1 MSGQQMLYRSTKSKI
16 QLLWRQN
23 DLGYPFTKNGS
34 FTKRKKRERAKK
46 NHYCWCWV
54 DGVIPADWPMK
65 SDNSEG

>member
-1 MSGQQMLYRSTKSKI
+1 MLYRSTKSKI

-23 DLGYPFTKNGS
+23 DLDYS
-34 FTKRKKRERAKK
+34 FTKRKNRERAKK